1 MFENKEH
8 SFYISLKKPSIT
20 VILDSILN
28 TAIVNIVIV
37 NAYAN
42 VLKFI

>member
-1 MFENKEH
+1 MFGNKEY
-8 SFYISLKKPSIT
+8 SIYISLKKPSIT

-28 TAIVNIVIV
+28 TAIVNIV